1 MINIFCRTNES
12 ELSKEKTAMLVGQA
26 NSRSISMH
34 GVAKLGFGFFANRDF
49 VIRVL
54 GGQDFLFL
62 DLELFGLPL
71 A

>member
-1 MINIFCRTNES
+1 MINIFCRNNKNA
-12 ELSKEKTAMLVGQA
+12 LPKEKAAMLVRQA
-26 NSRSISMH
+26 NSRSISIH
-34 GVAKLGFGFFANRDF
+34 GVAELGFGFFANRDF

-62 DLELFGLPL
+62 DLELFGLLL